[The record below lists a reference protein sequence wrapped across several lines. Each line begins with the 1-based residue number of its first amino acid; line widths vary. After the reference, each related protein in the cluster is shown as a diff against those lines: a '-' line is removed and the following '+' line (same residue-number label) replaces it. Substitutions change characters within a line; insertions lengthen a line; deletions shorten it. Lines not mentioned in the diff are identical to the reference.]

1 MKYHC
6 LVMLSYST
14 SRYVLLSES
23 NTKYPS
29 SSLTSFQRAVP
40 LMCWDRLSSVR
51 RSMTN
56 GTNPATLLD
65 CVSLLFFPS
74 VTAFRRLDLM
84 LRHCRNIHPM
94 WVLFYSSDTKGLVW
108 MFVRKVST

>member
-6 LVMLSYST
+6 LVTLLYST
-14 SRYVLLSES
+14 SRYVVLSGS

-29 SSLTSFQRAVP
+29 SLLTLFQRAAP
-40 LMCWDRLSSVR
+40 LMCWDRLSSVCH
-51 RSMTN
+51 SMTN

-74 VTAFRRLDLM
+74 VTALGDL
-84 LRHCRNIHPM
+84 
-94 WVLFYSSDTKGLVW
+94 T
-108 MFVRKVST
+108 